1 MIVVF
6 QVSGLFRGGVTTLMR
21 EAVGNAVFFSTY
33 EYLRH
38 SMHLR
43 LKDSL
48 IDHTNLMDVEIGIIS
63 GGLSGIAVCNI
74 IKMQSLKNIN

>member
-1 MIVVF
+1 
-6 QVSGLFRGGVTTLMR
+6 
-21 EAVGNAVFFSTY
+21 
-33 EYLRH
+33 
-38 SMHLR
+38 MHLR

>member
-48 IDHTNLMDVEIGIIS
+48 IDHTNLMDVGIGIIS

-74 IKMQSLKNIN
+74 IKI